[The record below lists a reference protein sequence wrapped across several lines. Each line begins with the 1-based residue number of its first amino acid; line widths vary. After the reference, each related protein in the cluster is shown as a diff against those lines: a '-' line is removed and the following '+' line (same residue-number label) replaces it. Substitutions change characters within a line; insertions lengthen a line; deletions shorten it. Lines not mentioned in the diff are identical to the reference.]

1 MLRSK
6 ILFILL
12 SMGTN
17 INFFYKLNLL
27 FLLFFLLSHCTPQM
41 AVGTA
46 STAIA
51 VSKEERTLGEFV
63 DDTLIKAQIK
73 NIYFDTNENI
83 FFNVDVEVTQGRVL
97 LTGTVDNSDLRIEAT
112 RMAWGVDGVQ
122 TVINELQISD
132 SDNILSFA
140 DDLLISTQIRGKLLL
155 NSELPYINY
164 TIETV
169 NGVVYLIGI
178 AGSPEERQSVIDLS
192 KEVYGVVDVI
202 DYIEIT
208 TDSY

>member
-1 MLRSK
+1 MVIR
-6 ILFILL
+6 
-12 SMGTN
+12 
-17 INFFYKLNLL
+17 INFFYKLNFL
-27 FLLFFLLSHCTPQM
+27 FLLFFLFSHCTPQI

-51 VSKEERTLGEFV
+51 VSKEERTLGEYV

-73 NIYFDTNENI
+73 NLYFDTNENI

-112 RMAWGVDGVQ
+112 RIAWGISGVQ
-122 TVINELQISD
+122 TVINELQVSND
-132 SDNILSFA
+132 DNILSFA
-140 DDLLISTQIRGKLLL
+140 DDLVISAQIKGKLLL

-164 TIETV
+164 TVETV

-178 AGSPEERQSVIDLS
+178 ARSEDERQSVIDLS
-192 KEVYGVVDVI
+192 REVYGVVDVI
-202 DYIEIT
+202 DYIKIVSS
-208 TDSY
+208 SY

>member
-1 MLRSK
+1 MATK
-6 ILFILL
+6 IK
-12 SMGTN
+12 
-17 INFFYKLNLL
+17 FFYKLNFL
-27 FLLFFLLSHCTPQM
+27 FILFFLFSHCTPQL

-73 NIYFDTNENI
+73 NLYFDTNENI

-112 RMAWGVDGVQ
+112 RGAWGINGVR
-122 TVINELQISD
+122 TVINELQISND
-132 SDNILSFA
+132 DNILSFA
-140 DDLLISTQIRGKLLL
+140 DDLVISTKIKGKILL
-155 NSELPYINY
+155 NSEVEYMNY
-164 TIETV
+164 TVETV
-169 NGVVYLIGI
+169 NGIVYLIGI
-178 AGSPEERQSVIDLS
+178 ARSEEERQIIIDLS
-192 KEVYGVVDVI
+192 SEVYGVVDVI
-202 DYIEIT
+202 DYINIV

>member
-1 MLRSK
+1 M
-6 ILFILL
+6 FILL
-12 SMGTN
+12 LMGIR
-17 INFFYKLNLL
+17 INFVGKLNIL
-27 FLLFFLLSHCTPQM
+27 FLLFFLFSHCTPQL

-51 VSKEERTLGEFV
+51 VSKEERTLGEYV

-73 NIYFDTNENI
+73 NLYFDTNENI

-112 RMAWGVDGVQ
+112 RMAWGIGGVQ
-122 TVINELQISD
+122 TVINELQISND
-132 SDNILSFA
+132 DNILSFA
-140 DDLLISTQIRGKLLL
+140 DDLLISTQIKGKLLL

-164 TIETV
+164 TVETV

-178 AGSPEERQSVIDLS
+178 ARTEEERQSVIDLS
-192 KEVYGVVDVI
+192 REVYGVVDVI
-202 DYIEIT
+202 DYINIVSS
-208 TDSY
+208 SY